1 MTKGEFQGE
10 AEGINGGGRWND
22 AAEAGGNALCW
33 EGDMSRRQMSTVTL
47 SV

>member
-33 EGDMSRRQMSTVTL
+33 EGVGGRGLGGT
-47 SV
+47 